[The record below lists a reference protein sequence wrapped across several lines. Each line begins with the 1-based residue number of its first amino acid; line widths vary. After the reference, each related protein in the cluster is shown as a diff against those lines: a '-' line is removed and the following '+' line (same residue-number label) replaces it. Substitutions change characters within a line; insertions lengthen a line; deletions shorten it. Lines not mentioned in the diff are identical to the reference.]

1 MKEKI
6 LSILEEI
13 KKVYENPSDSA
24 LPENAYFLNERD
36 ILCTDRKYG
45 DSRFPY
51 QMDGLNFWLNSSGKI
66 YADEGNF
73 MILKRFTTPLD
84 APTVEFWGGIKEGEN
99 YLPTSITG
107 ISKQMFEDV
116 KRNVVFTPGAGYY
129 IAETPKCIFALR
141 ANITSK
147 KQLNFTVSAIN
158 KSEEDVEVYLTS
170 YLAPVLIY
178 MTYELMWAWDPGKRF
193 SRVLDNGS
201 CIIKKVFDPVE
212 KFSTNYGVITK
223 SVCKGNPVSDSTTAA
238 QNDLLGGAGNS
249 LASAFALKEGA
260 FIKETNFVNHTD
272 LAVYSNMVKF
282 MLAPGEE
289 AMINYTLSV
298 TGNEEE
304 ANEFAKCPLDIKDV
318 EADIESQIARD
329 SNSLNSYKVKFG
341 SLDLEGVNYNVFN
354 RFLECIKKQAG
365 ICAFGKNYS
374 GALLG
379 VRDVFQQLTAAL
391 IFDPKTSREKIIAA
405 LNYIMDNGRPPRQFS
420 VVDINKEIP
429 VFDIRQFIDQ
439 GLWIIETLH
448 KYLST
453 TNDYSIL
460 KEECSYFKIV
470 DEKSGV
476 YEKSSLK
483 DSVLEH
489 LLRITDYLVS
499 NVDEDTGCLKI
510 LFGDWN
516 DAVCGMGASLDPS
529 KEFGNGV
536 SIMATLQMYKLL
548 KEINEILEA
557 VGGYETKTAEYA
569 LVRDKMALGLEKFA
583 LQDDNGRTHIVH
595 GWGDN
600 RSYFVGSL
608 CDTDGAKRYSINSY
622 SFWAISEMI
631 KRNPEIKKSILL
643 AYDVLDSKFGLKTFE
658 PFFPKDMKGVGRIS
672 NITPGTNENA
682 CTYIHATTFSII
694 ALFIIGEE
702 ERAWEQIRKII
713 PITHTKLNLSPFVM
727 SNQYKYNE
735 ELGMDGESGNDW
747 FTGSGAVLTRIIFE
761 YALGVQAQ
769 IKGLKV
775 AVPDYLPTDSIHMS
789 ANIKGC
795 PVEYIYKNTGK
806 GEREY
811 FVNGKLVEFSIDEM
825 SGYKV
830 IYIPEEAFTGKITIE
845 IFD

>member
-13 KKVYENPSDSA
+13 KKVYENPADSK
-24 LPENAYFLNERD
+24 LPENVYFLNDRD
-36 ILCTDRKYG
+36 ILCTDRLCG

-73 MILKRFTTPLD
+73 MILKRFTPLD
-84 APTVEFWGGIKEGEN
+84 TPTVEFWGGVKEGDN
-99 YLPTSITG
+99 YVPSSITG

-129 IAETPKCIFALR
+129 IAETPKCIFTLR

-147 KQLNFTVSAIN
+147 KQLNFTASAIN
-158 KSEEDVEVYLTS
+158 KTDENLEVYLAS

-178 MTYELMWAWDPGKRF
+178 MTYELMWAWDPAKRF
-193 SRVLDNGS
+193 SKILDNGS

-223 SVCKGNPVSDSTTAA
+223 SVYASDVLSDSTTAA
-238 QNDLLGGAGNS
+238 QNDLLGGAGNN
-249 LASAFALKEGA
+249 LASAVALKKGE
-260 FIKETNFVNHTD
+260 FIKETKFVNHTD
-272 LAVYSNMVKF
+272 LAMYANIVKF
-282 MLAPGEE
+282 NLAPGDE
-289 AMINYTLSV
+289 AMINYTLLV

-304 ANEFAKCPLDIKDV
+304 AEKLANDVLDIEAV
-318 EADIESQIARD
+318 ENEITAQMTRD
-329 SNSLNSYKVKFG
+329 FESLNSYKIKFG
-341 SLDLEGVNYNVFN
+341 SLDIDGVNNNVFN

-391 IFDPKTSREKIIAA
+391 IFDPKTSRKKIIAA

-420 VVDINKEIP
+420 VVDIDKEIP

-460 KEECSYFKIV
+460 SEECSYFSIV
-470 DEKSGV
+470 DEKSAS
-476 YEKSSLK
+476 YKKSELK
-483 DSVLEH
+483 DSVLQH
-489 LLRITDYLVS
+489 LIRITDYLVS
-499 NVDEDTGCLKI
+499 NICEDTGCLKI

-536 SIMATLQMYKLL
+536 SVMATLQMYKLL
-548 KEINEILEA
+548 KEMTEILGHIGEYTDKA
-557 VGGYETKTAEYA
+557 KEYA
-569 LVRDKMALGLEKFA
+569 RVRDKIGIGLETNAIF
-583 LQDDNGRTHIVH
+583 DDNGRTHIVH

-600 RSYFVGSL
+600 RSYYVGSL

-631 KRNPEIKKSILL
+631 KRNPAIKDSILA

-682 CTYIHATTFSII
+682 CTYIHATTFSIM
-694 ALFIIGEE
+694 ALFIMGEE
-702 ERAWEQIRKII
+702 ERAWQQIRKII

-735 ELGMDGESGNDW
+735 ELGMDGEAGNDW

-769 IKGLKV
+769 IDGLKIIL
-775 AVPDYLPTDSIHMS
+775 PDYVPTDKIDMS
-789 ANIKGC
+789 VNVKGC
-795 PVEYIYKNTGK
+795 HLEYSYRKVAK
-806 GEREY
+806 GERQY
-811 FVNGKLVEFSIDEM
+811 FVNGKLWEASIDEM
-825 SGYKV
+825 SGYKY
-830 IYIPEEAFTGKITIE
+830 IIIPEDAFNQDIKIE